1 VVLTF
6 VSSLYATA
14 ATWRRSWYAHTP
26 SRRKRL
32 ARRVISVGNLR
43 VGGSGKTPT
52 VEHIARVLLANGK
65 RPSILSRGYARREV
79 TPGVTVVSTPDAVI
93 ASVDNAGDEPLM
105 LARNLPGVPV
115 VVSADRFLAGEYA
128 EHEFGVDVHVLDD
141 GFQHVMLE
149 RDVDLLLV
157 SEEDLN
163 DRVLPAGWLRESL
176 ATAAYADALLV
187 TAGYAAAAERVGR
200 ALNVERRFLVTRTI
214 GPPRMIA
221 TRDSV
226 VVPSDDPV
234 FAVAGIAKP
243 ERFFS
248 DLGSAGWRVAGSLS
262 FRDHH
267 RYDAYDIERIAEEA
281 TAVRASIILTT
292 EKDAARLTPADVRD
306 LPLASVPLTVSI
318 DPAAEFERWLMGKI
332 A

>member
-1 VVLTF
+1 
-6 VSSLYATA
+6 
-14 ATWRRSWYAHTP
+14 
-26 SRRKRL
+26 
-32 ARRVISVGNLR
+32 
-43 VGGSGKTPT
+43 
-52 VEHIARVLLANGK
+52 
-65 RPSILSRGYARREV
+65 
-79 TPGVTVVSTPDAVI
+79 
-93 ASVDNAGDEPLM
+93 
-105 LARNLPGVPV
+105 
-115 VVSADRFLAGEYA
+115 
-128 EHEFGVDVHVLDD
+128 
-141 GFQHVMLE
+141 
-149 RDVDLLLV
+149 
-157 SEEDLN
+157 
-163 DRVLPAGWLRESL
+163 
-176 ATAAYADALLV
+176 
-187 TAGYAAAAERVGR
+187 
-200 ALNVERRFLVTRTI
+200 
-214 GPPRMIA
+214 MIA